1 MSAEDADAAAVA
13 AKILKEMDD
22 YWKAL
27 KENTKGMEDMDKWMA
42 KMAAGYQKSREEYYR
57 ATKAMGDFIKKQE
70 AATRAM
76 HEQKEAQTRET
87 IRRQQHYFDEER
99 SLTDYRHSFED
110 FDNALNTVV
119 NAFTGKLSI
128 VGAFKAV
135 ATTSDRITKAHDKME
150 AVMGKA
156 RNRMRE
162 MWEGGARN
170 EEQFRADPKMGDYIN
185 KQEEIKNTLA
195 GLLEGQ
201 KIGNQTI
208 GDRLEGAKEYFK
220 KHAVGIALS
229 VGAAA
234 VIFAVLKK
242 ALEVSPMFQ
251 QMLKLLKFGIMM
263 ILRPIGDFF
272 GFVMRPIL
280 LILLRKFIIPWYTTM
295 YPKMIKWG
303 NDIGVLLAGAIGW
316 ISQYT
321 NVGQGVTEGKSV
333 IKGDDPFL
341 DIVNPESLNTF
352 AWLED
357 ARITIAEGAEGLA
370 KDFEDFDILGR
381 LAGLLNPF
389 PDAAGE
395 DGFGGMVGDWF
406 QDGLDN
412 AYANFSSFYFV
423 GIKWF
428 KDGLKDAEVT
438 WGKFF
443 DGIKKWWDDGLET
456 IDNTD
461 FAKIWTG
468 ITDWFTKGLEN
479 ITITFSD
486 IWDAILEAIRGS
498 GVGGNPNSEDGGWD
512 PLGDLQDMWA
522 SATGGANGLQINE
535 PILGVG
541 RSGKAYKFGERG
553 SETVVPNGGGMGS
566 ITINIENMSG
576 SQQDLNNLRQTILS
590 VVQEANTRRG
600 RI

>member
-1 MSAEDADAAAVA
+1 MAYDEDEAIAD
-13 AKILKEMDD
+13 KILKSVT
-22 YWKAL
+22 KFA
-27 KENTKGMEDMDKWMA
+27 KELQDATKGMEDVDKKNAEIIKRYTEMITTLYTSTKRMEEFA
-42 KMAAGYQKSREEYYR
+42 KKQKE
-57 ATKAMGDFIKKQE
+57 ATK
-70 AATRAM
+70 AM
-76 HEQKEAQTRET
+76 HEQKEAQTAET

-110 FDNALNTVV
+110 FDNMLNNIV

-128 VGAFKAV
+128 VGAFKGI
-135 ATTSDRITKAHDKME
+135 ATTADRINKAHDKME
-150 AVMGKA
+150 TVMGRA
-156 RNRMRE
+156 TSRFQE
-162 MWEGGARN
+162 LWQGGART
-170 EEQFRADPKMGDYIN
+170 EEEFREDPSMDHYIRTA
-185 KQEEIKNTLA
+185 EEIQHTLA

-229 VGAAA
+229 IGAAA

-251 QMLKLLKFGIMM
+251 QMVKLLKFGIMM

-272 GFVMRPIL
+272 GFIMRPIL
-280 LILLRKFIIPWYTTM
+280 LVLLRKFIIPWYTTM

-303 NDIGVLLAGAIGW
+303 NEIGVLLAGAIGW
-316 ISQYT
+316 IS
-321 NVGQGVTEGKSV
+321 NVQGAIDNVANDKALVE
-333 IKGDDPFL
+333 GDDPF
-341 DIVNPESLNTF
+341 INAVNPENFTTVG
-352 AWLED
+352 WLKDVGERWTD
-357 ARITIAEGAEGLA
+357 GITAMT
-370 KDFEDFDILGR
+370 KDFEDFDILGK

-395 DGFGGMVGDWF
+395 DGFGGMVTSWF
-406 QDGLDN
+406 QDGLDK
-412 AYANFSSFYFV
+412 AYANFGSFYFV
-423 GIKWF
+423 AIKWF
-428 KDGLKDAEVT
+428 KDGIKGAEVT
-438 WGKFF
+438 WSNFW
-443 DGIKKWWDDGLET
+443 DGIKTWWDNGIET
-456 IDNTD
+456 IENTNFTD
-461 FAKIWTG
+461 IWTG
-468 ITDWFTKGLEN
+468 IIDWFTGGLSKLE
-479 ITITFSD
+479 ISFSD
-486 IWDAILEAIRGS
+486 IWDAIIEKIKNLGGGTPNAENEGS
-498 GVGGNPNSEDGGWD
+498 GN
-512 PLGDLQDMWA
+512 LLLDMWNQA
-522 SATGGANGLQINE
+522 IGGANGLQINE

-553 SETVVPNGGGMGS
+553 SETVVPNGGGMGN

>member
-27 KENTKGMEDMDKWMA
+27 KENTKGMEGLDKWMA
-42 KMAAGYQKSREEYYR
+42 RMAASYQKSREEYYR
-57 ATKAMGDFIKKQE
+57 ATKAMSDFIKKAE
-70 AATRAM
+70 ASARAM
-76 HEQKEAQTRET
+76 HEQKEAQTAET

-110 FDNALNTVV
+110 FDNALNAVV

-128 VGAFKAV
+128 VGAFKAIV
-135 ATTSDRITKAHDKME
+135 TTTDRITKAHDKLDT
-150 AVMGKA
+150 VMGRA
-156 RNRMRE
+156 RDRMQE
-162 MWEGGARN
+162 MWQGGART
-170 EEQFRADPKMGDYIN
+170 EEDFRADPAMDHYI
-185 KQEEIKNTLA
+185 KTAEEIRNTLA

-201 KIGNQTI
+201 KIGNQTL

-242 ALEVSPMFQ
+242 ALDVSPMFQ
-251 QMLKLLKFGIMM
+251 QMLKLLNYGIMM

-272 GFVMRPIL
+272 GFLMRPIL
-280 LILLRKFIIPWYTTM
+280 IMLLRKFIIPWYSNM

-303 NDIGVLLAGAIGW
+303 TDIGILLAGAIGW
-316 ISQYT
+316 IS
-321 NVGQGVTEGKSV
+321 NVQGVIDNVANDKALVE
-333 IKGDDPFL
+333 GDDPF
-341 DIVNPESLNTF
+341 INAVNPENFTTVG
-352 AWLED
+352 WLKDVGEKWTEG
-357 ARITIAEGAEGLA
+357 ITAMT
-370 KDFEDFDILGR
+370 KDFSDFDILGK
-381 LAGLLNPF
+381 LSGLLNPF

-395 DGFGGMVGDWF
+395 DGFGGMVTSWF
-406 QDGLDN
+406 QDGLDK

-438 WGKFF
+438 WSKFW
-443 DGIKKWWDDGLET
+443 DGIKTWWDDGLET
-456 IDNTD
+456 IDKTD

-479 ITITFSD
+479 ITVTFSD

-498 GVGGNPNSEDGGWD
+498 GGGTNPNTENESSGNW
-512 PLGDLQDMWA
+512 LQDMWNNA
-522 SATGGANGLQINE
+522 MGGANGLQINE

-553 SETVVPNGGGMGS
+553 SETVVPNGGGMGN

-590 VVQEANTRRG
+590 VMQESNTRSG